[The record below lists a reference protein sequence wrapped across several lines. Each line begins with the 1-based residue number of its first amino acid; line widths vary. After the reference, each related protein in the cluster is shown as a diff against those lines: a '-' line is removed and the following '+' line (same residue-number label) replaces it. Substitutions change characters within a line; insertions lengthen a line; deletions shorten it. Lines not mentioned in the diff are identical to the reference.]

1 MHKKVKIGVI
11 GLGYVGFP
19 LAIKLSVNF
28 NVVGFDVNS
37 KRVKELKNGLDT
49 TDEVDSKE
57 ILKRFK
63 NKLCISGDSKILK
76 DVNIFIVTVPT
87 PVKKNNSPDLEP
99 LRKACVTVSRY
110 LKKEDIVAF
119 ESTVYPGLTE
129 EFCGKIIEK
138 ESKLMMNKDFFLGYS
153 PERINPGDKIHAV
166 DKITKVVS
174 SNNKKSLKI
183 LKDIYSK
190 LTSGQIFIAK
200 NIKVAEAAK
209 VIENSQRDINIAFVN
224 EIAKISQKLNISVYD
239 VLEASNTKW
248 NFLPFYPGL
257 VGGHCIGVDPY
268 YISFKA
274 KKLGINPEVILSGR
288 RTNDRMSNFIAKE
301 IITRL
306 KNRSNIL
313 ILGLTFKENVP
324 DTRNSKIFDLVRHFT
339 DHGHSVSVC
348 DPTLNNIKTDFNF
361 YNRLEDV
368 KKTPFDA
375 LVLAVNH
382 KSFKNIYPKEIS
394 KYLNKNALIAD
405 ILGIWRKRK
414 HTFNYWS
421 L

>member
-1 MHKKVKIGVI
+1 MKIKEIAIV
-11 GLGYVGFP
+11 GLGYVGLP
-19 LAIKLSVNF
+19 LAISLSKKYKVF
-28 NVVGFDVNS
+28 GFDINK
-37 KRVKELKNGLDT
+37 KRIKELKRNF
-49 TDEVDSKE
+49 DETNEISKE
-57 ILKRFK
+57 QLKKSFK
-63 NKLCISGDSKILK
+63 KGFSVSCVKDRLK
-76 DVNIFIVTVPT
+76 QSNIYIITVPT
-87 PVKKNNSPDLEP
+87 PVNKKNKPELKP
-99 LRKACVTVSRY
+99 LLDACKTVGKNI
-110 LKKEDIVAF
+110 KKGDIVVF
-119 ESTVYPGLTE
+119 ESTVYPGLTQE
-129 EFCGKIIEK
+129 ICGNELQKHSGLYLE
-138 ESKLMMNKDFFLGYS
+138 KDFFLGYS
-153 PERINPGDKIHAV
+153 PERINPGDRIHSV
-166 DKITKVVS
+166 DKIIKVVS

-183 LKDIYSK
+183 LKEIYSQ

-209 VIENSQRDINIAFVN
+209 VIENSQRDINIAFIN
-224 EIAKISQKLNISVYD
+224 EIAKISQKLNISIYD

>member
-19 LAIKLSVNF
+19 LAIKLSINF

-63 NKLCISGDSKILK
+63 NKLCISSDSKILK

-110 LKKEDIVAF
+110 LKKKDIVAF

-129 EFCGKIIEK
+129 EFCGKILEK
-138 ESKLMMNKDFFLGYS
+138 ESKLIMNKDFFLGYS
-153 PERINPGDKIHAV
+153 PERINPGDRIHSV
-166 DKITKVVS
+166 DKIIKVVS

-183 LKDIYSK
+183 LKEIYSQ

-209 VIENSQRDINIAFVN
+209 VIENSQRDINIAFIN
-224 EIAKISQKLNISVYD
+224 EIAKISQKLNISIYD

-301 IITRL
+301 IISRL

-324 DTRNSKIFDLVRHFT
+324 DTRNSKIFDLIRHFT
-339 DHGHSVSVC
+339 DHGHCVSVF
-348 DPTLNNIKTDFNF
+348 DPTLTKIKTDFNF

-368 KKTPFDA
+368 KKKRFDA

-382 KSFKNIYPKEIS
+382 KSFKDIYPKEIS

-405 ILGIWRKRK
+405 ILGIWRKKK

>member
-19 LAIKLSVNF
+19 LAIKLSINF

-63 NKLCISGDSKILK
+63 NKLCISSDSKILK

-87 PVKKNNSPDLEP
+87 PVKKNNSPDLDP
-99 LRKACVTVSRY
+99 LRKACITVSRY
-110 LKKEDIVAF
+110 LKKEDIVVF

-129 EFCGKIIEK
+129 EFCGKILEK
-138 ESKLMMNKDFFLGYS
+138 ESKLIMNKDFFLGYS
-153 PERINPGDKIHAV
+153 PERINPGDKIHSV

-174 SNNKKSLKI
+174 SNNKKSLKT
-183 LKDIYSK
+183 LKEIYSK

-209 VIENSQRDINIAFVN
+209 VIENSQRDINIAFIN
-224 EIAKISQKLNISVYD
+224 EIAKISQKLNISIYD

-301 IITRL
+301 IISRL

-324 DTRNSKIFDLVRHFT
+324 DTRNSKIFDLIRHFT

-348 DPTLNNIKTDFNF
+348 DPTLTKIKTDFNF

-368 KKTPFDA
+368 KKTRFDA
-375 LVLAVNH
+375 LVFAVNH
-382 KSFKNIYPKEIS
+382 KSFKDIYPKEIS